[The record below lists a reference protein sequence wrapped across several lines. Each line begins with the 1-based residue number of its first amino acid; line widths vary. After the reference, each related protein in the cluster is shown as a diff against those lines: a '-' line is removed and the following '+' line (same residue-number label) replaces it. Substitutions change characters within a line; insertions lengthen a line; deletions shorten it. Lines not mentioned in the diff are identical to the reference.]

1 MESSNSPRVADT
13 AALYDRVV
21 REARY
26 SYGHILDDAT
36 VEQAA
41 REAVDDLL
49 VRNGARVTTFVPVLA
64 IRRLRESLDGRVLV
78 GS

>member
-1 MESSNSPRVADT
+1 MESSKGLKVADT
-13 AALYDRVV
+13 AAVYDRVV
-21 REARY
+21 REARH
-26 SYGHILDDAT
+26 SFGHILDDAT

-64 IRRLRESLDGRVLV
+64 IRRVRESLGGRLPF